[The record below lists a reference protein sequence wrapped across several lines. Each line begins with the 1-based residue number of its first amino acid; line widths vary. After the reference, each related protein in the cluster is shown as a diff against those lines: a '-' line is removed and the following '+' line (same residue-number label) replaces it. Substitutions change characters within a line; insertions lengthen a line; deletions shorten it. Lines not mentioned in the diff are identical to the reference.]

1 LSRKSIREI
10 CAEFDDAYWREK
22 DENEEFVDVLV
33 EEGWIG
39 ALVPEEYGGP
49 GMTTAEVV
57 FMMEEIAASGGGFTA
72 AQAIHGGVYNVL
84 PMVNYGS
91 EEMKEKLLPK
101 LATGEASIRSLGL
114 TEPNAGLDSTSIE
127 TFAERNGDEYAV
139 NGRKIWIS
147 YSVE

>member
-1 LSRKSIREI
+1 MTLTGERRTRTRNSQQ
-10 CAEFDDAYWREK
+10 
-22 DENEEFVDVLV
+22 EFVDVLA

-39 ALVPEEYGGP
+39 ALIPEEYGRP

-57 FMMEEIAASGGGFTA
+57 FMMEEIAASGGGLSA
-72 AQAIHGGVYNVL
+72 AQAIHGGIYNVP

-101 LATGEASIRSLGL
+101 LATGEASIQSLGL

-127 TFAERNGDEYAV
+127 TFAGRDGDEYVV
-139 NGRKIWIS
+139 NGRKIRIS